1 MAQKSMADGQH
12 PYLTTKEVADLLR
25 LKERKVYDLVADGGI
40 PCVRATGKLL
50 FPRDLVEAWLARN
63 LEYKGGTESLAD
75 RPPIVGGSHDPL
87 LDWALREA
95 ETGLA
100 VNFGGSLDGLRRMA
114 KAEAVLAGSHLAD
127 ESLAIGQSWNV
138 EHVRRQ
144 LAGQPVVVIEWA
156 RRVQGL
162 IVAPDNPQQLDRI
175 EALKR
180 RKVIG
185 RQREAGAFVLLERL
199 LSDRD
204 MKLSDIALI
213 DAPARTEA
221 DVAAAVADGRADAG
235 LAIEAVARQYRL
247 GFVPLVKERYD
258 LVIWRRS
265 VFEPAV
271 QKLLAFGRSD
281 VFVARA
287 KQLGGYDVSGF
298 GTVHYNGP

>member
-1 MAQKSMADGQH
+1 MTDAQH

-25 LKERKVYDLVADGGI
+25 LKERKVYDLVAEGGI

-63 LEYKGGTESLAD
+63 LEYKDGTESLVA

-100 VNFGGSLDGLRRMA
+100 VTFGGSLDGLRRMA
-114 KAEAVLAGSHLAD
+114 KAEAVIAGSHLAD
-127 ESLAIGQSWNV
+127 EALAVGQSWNV
-138 EHVRRQ
+138 GHVRRQ

-156 RRVQGL
+156 RRQQGL
-162 IVAPDNPQQLDRI
+162 IVAPGNPLELKDI
-175 EALKR
+175 AGLKR

-199 LSDRD
+199 LAVAG
-204 MKLSDIALI
+204 MKLADIALI
-213 DAPARTEA
+213 ETPARTEA
-221 DVAAAVADGRADAG
+221 DVAAAVAAGDADAG

-247 GFVPLVKERYD
+247 GFVPLVEERYD
-258 LVIWRRS
+258 LVVWRRDA
-265 VFEPAV
+265 FEPAI
-271 QKLLAFGRSD
+271 QKLLAFGRSEA
-281 VFVARA
+281 FVNRA